1 MTTSTFEHVD
11 LSVTSRRSSRTHT
24 TNVRVRSNGLPEN
37 FRYRDTG
44 CELAPACLYCPL
56 AVCKYDDSNWGK
68 RNSKVR
74 RDLDIVRLRCNG
86 MNVAQIATEVNTS
99 ERTVYRV
106 IQRDYYP
113 SLVVAK
119 AA

>member
-11 LSVTSRRSSRTHT
+11 LSVTSGRSSRNHT

-74 RDLDIVRLRCNG
+74 RDLDIVRLRSNG

>member
-11 LSVTSRRSSRTHT
+11 LSVTSRRSSRNHT

-56 AVCKYDDSNWGK
+56 AVCKYDDSTWGK

-74 RDLDIVRLRCNG
+74 RDLDIVRLRSNG